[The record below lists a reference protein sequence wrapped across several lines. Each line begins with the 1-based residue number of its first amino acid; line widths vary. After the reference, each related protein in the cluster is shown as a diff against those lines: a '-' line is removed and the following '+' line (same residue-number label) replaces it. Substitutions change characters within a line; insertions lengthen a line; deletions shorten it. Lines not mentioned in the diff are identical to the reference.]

1 MQISVRVNHS
11 IMIYKLIENSKHLN
25 KRCTWMTNQLRTWK
39 SWSHHGQVC
48 LTTGTRKG
56 GRNISLAA
64 LWVRDAEN
72 L

>member
-1 MQISVRVNHS
+1 
-11 IMIYKLIENSKHLN
+11 
-25 KRCTWMTNQLRTWK
+25 MTNQLRTWK